1 MAHANDKQTSDKD
14 REDLPGPAE
23 DPDMGTIG
31 STDKRSSE
39 NRREG
44 LEDHKERQDGADKAD

>member
-1 MAHANDKQTSDKD
+1 MAHANDKQTGKE

-23 DPDMGTIG
+23 DPDTGMIG

-39 NRREG
+39 NRHEG
-44 LEDHKERQDGADKAD
+44 LEDREKRQDGAEKAD